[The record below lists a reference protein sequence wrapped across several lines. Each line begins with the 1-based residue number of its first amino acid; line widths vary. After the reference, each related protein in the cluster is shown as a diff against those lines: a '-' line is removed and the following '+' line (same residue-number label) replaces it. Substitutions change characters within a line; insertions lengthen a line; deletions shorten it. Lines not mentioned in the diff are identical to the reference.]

1 MLQMLKQRSALDWD
15 FPGGPVARTPPF
27 YCRGLVFH
35 PREGTKIPHA
45 LQCGQTQ
52 RAKEKKCIKLE
63 VATMKAYKGRGLA
76 QRKTDQFNLGD
87 SEKAPLK
94 E

>member
-1 MLQMLKQRSALDWD
+1 MLKQRSALNWD
-15 FPGGPVARTPPF
+15 FPGGPVVRTPPF
-27 YCRGLVFH
+27 HGRGLVFH

-52 RAKEKKCIKLE
+52 RAKEKKCIKLLE
-63 VATMKAYKGRGLA
+63 AATMKAYKGRGRA
-76 QRKTDQFNLGD
+76 QRKTDRFNLGHQ
-87 SEKAPLK
+87 EKAPLK